1 LKHHQ
6 SNKDIFQKRIVRT
19 QLDIYV
25 FVFICKCSLYC
36 LYSVLRWGWLLFPSL
51 GIVHKDISLFDWWC
65 LTPLSTIFQ
74 LYRGG
79 QFYWWRKPEDPEK
92 TTGLSQ
98 VTDKLYHCGLE
109 NIWYIICSKMRK
121 WEAMSCLF
129 IAGFFIFRAYF
140 FIFTYLIR
148 LVDRNCMLNNNKY
161 KRYPATFIF
170 KFHMNFFNTY
180 SIFLNFKK
188 PNNNQAWVSTIYE
201 QCKPIKC

>member
-1 LKHHQ
+1 M
-6 SNKDIFQKRIVRT
+6 RT
-19 QLDIYV
+19 MR
-25 FVFICKCSLYC
+25 F
-36 LYSVLRWGWLLFPSL
+36 WN
-51 GIVHKDISLFDWWC
+51 ISLFAWWC
-65 LTPLSTIFQ
+65 LTPLSTTFQ

-79 QFYWWRKPEDPEK
+79 QFYWWRKPEDPER

-188 PNNNQAWVSTIYE
+188 TNNNQAWVSTIYE